1 MLIPLGT
8 SVQSVRRIPYV
19 TFALL
24 FINTALCIST
34 SWMKDPGDALFRSA
48 KAQIIVLSA
57 YFPDV
62 QTSGDAAAIVAE
74 AKKKY
79 PEFYSQG
86 AKQQSA
92 NFEEL
97 PPLVAQVKMGQFTA
111 DEAMQSATAHLN
123 VAEQESFSWKYA
135 FHSYRSS
142 PASLV
147 TSSFLH
153 QGVLHLFGN
162 MWFLYLTGAILEAS
176 WGYWLFSLVYILGG
190 IAALFAQAVADPA
203 SFTFVV
209 GASGAVAAC
218 MGAFLVRFP
227 WVKID
232 LAWIWWVWIRPV
244 TYRFAISALYIL
256 PLWVGLEIIYG
267 FFEADHVAHWAHVGG
282 FAFGAVAALLIE
294 KTGLEK
300 FVNREDE
307 KRTWHPDPQVLEAI
321 AMMEKGSNAQ
331 AALLMRRFVQV
342 HPASL
347 DGYETLL
354 RAQQAME
361 DKEGQKDTLGTL
373 CKLAMKGASV
383 NEAWKRYEEWL
394 HAGGGPLAP
403 EMWIEFCHYLEREM
417 AFLRAV
423 EECDRLATTY
433 PHDRR
438 AFDAMLLAA
447 RINLEKL
454 NNVAEAQR
462 WYLAARESDVRDLAM
477 DGVIEDGLRRCG
489 RRMVAGGR

>member
-24 FINTALCIST
+24 FINTALCIYT
-34 SWMKDPGDALFRSA
+34 SWMRDPGDARFQTA
-48 KAQIIVLSA
+48 KAQIVVLSA

-62 QTSGDAAAIVAE
+62 QASGDAAAVVAE

-79 PEFYSQG
+79 PEFYR
-86 AKQQSA
+86 QSTNLQR

-97 PPLVAQVKMGQFTA
+97 PSVVAQVKMGQFSA
-111 DEAMQSATAHLN
+111 DEAMEMATARLN
-123 VAEQESFSWKYA
+123 LAEQESFSWKYA

-142 PASLV
+142 PASLL

-153 QGVLHLFGN
+153 QGVLHLLGN

-176 WGYWLFSLVYILGG
+176 WGYWLFTLVYLLGG
-190 IAALFAQAVADPA
+190 IAALFAQAVSDPA

-227 WVKID
+227 WVKVD
-232 LAWIWWVWIRPV
+232 LAWVWWVWIRPV

-256 PLWVGLEIIYG
+256 PIWVGVEVIYG
-267 FFEADHVAHWAHVGG
+267 FFNADRVAHWAHVGG
-282 FAFGAVAALLIE
+282 FAFGAMAALLIE

-307 KRTWHPDPQVLEAI
+307 KQTWHPDPQVLEAI
-321 AMMEKGSNAQ
+321 AMMEKGNNEQ
-331 AALLMRRFVQV
+331 AALLMRRYVQV

-354 RAQQAME
+354 RAQQALE
-361 DKEGQKDTLGTL
+361 DKEGQKQTLGIL
-373 CKLAMKGASV
+373 CRLAMKGASV

-403 EMWIEFCHYLEREM
+403 EMWIEFCHFLEREKVYP
-417 AFLRAV
+417 RAI
-423 EECDRLATTY
+423 EECERMATAY
-433 PHDRR
+433 PRDRR

-454 NNVAEAQR
+454 NNIAEAQR
-462 WYLAARESDVRDLAM
+462 WYLAAHESDVRDLAM

-489 RRMVAGGR
+489 RRAAAGC

>member
-8 SVQSVRRIPYV
+8 SVQSVRRVPYV
-19 TFALL
+19 TFALML
-24 FINTALCIST
+24 INTLLCVYT
-34 SWMKDPGDALFRSA
+34 SWMRDPGDAQFRVA
-48 KAQIIVLSA
+48 KSQIVVLSA

-62 QTSGDAAAIVAE
+62 PTSGDASAIVAE

-79 PEFYSQG
+79 PQIYVQG
-86 AKQQSA
+86 AKQEKSEL
-92 NFEEL
+92 EEL
-97 PPLVAQVKMGQFTA
+97 PPVVAQVKMGQLSA
-111 DEAMQSATAHLN
+111 EQAMDAATAHLN
-123 VAEQESFSWKYA
+123 FAEQESFSWKYA

-176 WGYWLFSLVYILGG
+176 WGYWLFTLVYLVGG
-190 IAALFAQAVADPA
+190 VAALFAQAVADPA

-227 WVKID
+227 WVKIN
-232 LAWIWWVWIRPV
+232 LAWVLWVWIRPI

-256 PLWVGLEIIYG
+256 PIWVGLEVIYG
-267 FFEADHVAHWAHVGG
+267 FLNDGYVAHWAHVGG

-307 KRTWHPDPQVLEAI
+307 KQTWHPDPQVLEAI
-321 AMMEKGSNAQ
+321 AMMEKGSNEQ
-331 AALLMRRFVQV
+331 AALVMRRYVQV
-342 HPASL
+342 HPTSL

-354 RAQQAME
+354 RAQQASE
-361 DKEGQKDTLGTL
+361 DKEGQKQTLGIL
-373 CKLAMKGASV
+373 CRLAMKGASV

-394 HAGGGPLAP
+394 HVGGGPLTP
-403 EMWIEFCHYLEREM
+403 DMWIEFCHYLEREK
-417 AFLRAV
+417 AYPRAV
-423 EECDRLATTY
+423 EECERLASAH
-433 PHDRR
+433 PQDRR

-447 RINLEKL
+447 RINFEKL
-454 NNVAEAQR
+454 NNVVEAQR
-462 WYLAARESDVRDLAM
+462 WYLAARESDAKDLAM
-477 DGVIEDGLRRCG
+477 DAVIEDGLRRCG
-489 RRMVAGGR
+489 RRTATGGR